1 MKASKDGTVTT
12 ITVDNE
18 VIATIND
25 GAKGDPGETGPR
37 GETGQQGI
45 QGVKG
50 DAGLQGPAGEIGP
63 RGPIGE
69 TGPRGPIGETGP
81 RGPQGIQG
89 PAYTL
94 NESDKN
100 TIANAVL
107 ALMVNAESTG
117 M

>member
-1 MKASKDGTVTT
+1 MFPPRHFILSISVDGKA
-12 ITVDNE
+12 
-18 VIATIND
+18 IATVND
-25 GAKGDPGETGPR
+25 GEKGETGAACPK
-37 GETGQQGI
+37 GET
-45 QGVKG
+45 
-50 DAGLQGPAGEIGP
+50 GP

-69 TGPRGPIGETGP
+69 TGARGPIGETGP

-100 TIANAVL
+100 AIANAVL

>member
-1 MKASKDGTVTT
+1 MTATKSGTTTT
-12 ITVDNE
+12 ISVDGKA
-18 VIATIND
+18 IATVND
-25 GAKGDPGETGPR
+25 GEKGETGA
-37 GETGQQGI
+37 
-45 QGVKG
+45 
-50 DAGLQGPAGEIGP
+50 AGPK
-63 RGPIGE
+63 GE
-69 TGPRGPIGETGP
+69 TGPRGPRGETGP